1 MELAETDAVVG
12 MQDMGAAGITC
23 SSCEMSAAGEHGMDI
38 WLDKVPLQK
47 MEAWEILLSESQSVC
62 LWLLRKERTVVLDI
76 FDKWDLECEEI
87 GIVTEGGTVNYY
99 WGEELMGSIP
109 ADSAVLGGDAPVYH
123 REWSEPAYY
132 QEYKKFD
139 IASVEEPADLK
150 AVAEQMV
157 ALPNIA
163 SKRFIYEQYDMVG
176 TEI

>member
-1 MELAETDAVVG
+1 
-12 MQDMGAAGITC
+12 MGDT
-23 SSCEMSAAGEHGMDI
+23 S
-38 WLDKVPLQK
+38 
-47 MEAWEILLSESQSVC
+47 SESQERMLVVVEKG
-62 LWLLRKERTVVLDI
+62 KEQVVLDI

-123 REWSEPAYY
+123 REWSEPTYY

-139 IASVEEPADLK
+139 IASVAEPTDLK

-163 SKRFIYEQYDMVG
+163 SKRFIYEQYDSMVG
-176 TEI
+176 TVR